1 MKRKMLQAYNAC
13 AIILLLCAISQ
24 STVAQTNTIRGRV
37 SGTQNEPLANVS
49 VHEKGTTNGTLTKED
64 GSFTLSVKDTSALIE
79 FSFLGY
85 ASQEVSAGSAPFLNI
100 QLQSKAN
107 DLNSVVII
115 GYQSVRRKDLT
126 GATGVVDMTA
136 VNRVTS
142 ASVGESIQG
151 LVPGVTV
158 RNTGAPGT
166 NAAVEIRGVSNFGN
180 SNPLYVIDGMF
191 ADANV
196 TVNPD
201 DIASIQVLKDAS
213 AAAIYGSRAG
223 NGVIIITTKRG
234 REGPTRLNL
243 SARYGIQQIPKRWDM
258 MDAAQYLQTVKQ
270 QYQNSGLGL
279 PGGLNNNTIN
289 TDWQDAIFRTGN
301 SQDYYLSASG
311 GAASGNYFIS
321 GGYYKNTGVLIGN
334 SFERAS
340 LRINTE
346 AKKGRL
352 TVGENLM
359 LSTSYGANPGGRIN
373 AFYEVPQM
381 LPVIAVQAENY
392 KSIQYNPGGWGMGTT
407 DIPTYANNYAAVNA
421 LDKIRNS
428 FVKVLGNVYLEFK
441 LTDWLIYRFSTG
453 VEASFDHNREVRD
466 TGIWR
471 YTNQPAA
478 TSINE
483 NRSQFTNFLMEHTL
497 NFNKTFGRHSVN
509 GVFGF
514 SRTQQRTEFTSGGR
528 TGLQTVNGTLFTTIG
543 SALGAPAAGGG
554 TSLLWRAHGYLGRI
568 NYAYDDRY
576 LLTLTGRIDQDS
588 RFGPDYRTGYFP
600 SVAAAWRINRESFFH
615 VPVVSDLKL
624 RASYG
629 KLGFSDVLGSWDYLG
644 VLNNNPRAIYGTG
657 QAPAV
662 GQYQAALVNEDL
674 HWETRIQQNIGIDA
688 GFWDNRLSLSLDV
701 YNSKSKDVL
710 VQLPIANYLGGVGS
724 PSINAASIRNRGIE
738 FTATY
743 RSKTAPFHWDISGN
757 ITTIKNR
764 ILSVGNQNSGADYLE
779 PANFLRSQVG
789 HAIGEWYVIKTAG
802 IFRSAAEVNAYTDK
816 NGKLI
821 QPDAKPGDVKYI
833 DTNGDGVINNDD
845 RQFLGSPWP
854 SVQAG
859 LQFNAFYNNFTL
871 NLQWVG
877 VFGNKLYND
886 VRRVLDSY
894 QLTNFRK
901 DIDPWSENNPGGT
914 DPRLAVSTGSD
925 PAIAANNMA
934 QTDRWL
940 EKGTYLRLRN
950 IELAYNVSKGILSR
964 AGLSNARIFISGQNL
979 FTITSYKGLDPDVQ
993 GNGILQRGFDNG
1005 NWPASRFYTAGIT
1018 CEF

>member
-1 MKRKMLQAYNAC
+1 MKIKWQRAYHAC
-13 AIILLLCAISQ
+13 TILLLCLFSIS
-24 STVAQTNTIRGRV
+24 STAQNKIVKGRV
-37 SGTQNEPLANVS
+37 TGSENEPLINVS
-49 VHEKGTTNGTLTKED
+49 VQEKGTTNGTLTKED
-64 GSFTLSVKDTSALIE
+64 GSFSLTVKDSTALLE

-85 ASQEVSAGSAPFLNI
+85 ASQEVTAGGAPFLNI

-136 VNRVTS
+136 VNRVTA
-142 ASVGESIQG
+142 ASIGESIQG

-158 RNTGAPGT
+158 RNAGAPGS
-166 NAAVEIRGVSNFGN
+166 NATVEIRGVSNFGN

-201 DIASIQVLKDAS
+201 DIASLQVLKDAS

-223 NGVIIITTKRG
+223 NGVIIITTKKG
-234 REGPTRLNL
+234 REGPTRISL
-243 SARYGIQQIPKRWDM
+243 SARYGAQQIPKRWDM
-258 MDAAQYLQTVKQ
+258 MDAAQYLQTAKQ
-270 QYQNSGLGL
+270 QYQNSGVAL
-279 PGGLNNNTIN
+279 PPGLNNNTIN

-301 SQDYYLSASG
+301 SQDYNLSASG
-311 GAASGNYFIS
+311 GSEGGNYFIS

-352 TVGENLM
+352 TLGENLM
-359 LSTSYGANPGGRIN
+359 MSASYGTNPGGAIN

-381 LPVIAVQAENY
+381 LPVIAVQGDAY
-392 KSIQYNPGGWGMGTT
+392 KAIQYNPAGWGMGTT
-407 DIPTYANNYAAVNA
+407 EIPTYASNYAAVNA
-421 LDKIRNS
+421 LNRIRNNY
-428 FVKVLGNVYLEFK
+428 VKLLGNIYAEFK
-441 LTDWLIYRFSTG
+441 ITDWLTYRLNTG

-471 YTNQPAA
+471 YTNQPSA
-478 TSINE
+478 TSTRE
-483 NRSQFTNFLMEHTL
+483 SRSQFTNFLMEHTL
-497 NFNKTFGRHSVN
+497 NFNRTFGRHAVN

-528 TGLQTVNGTLFTTIG
+528 TGLQTVNGALFTTIG
-543 SALGAPAAGGG
+543 SALGAPSATGG

-568 NYAYDDRY
+568 NYTFNDKY
-576 LLTLTGRIDQDS
+576 LVTLTGRIDQDS

-600 SVAAAWRINRESFFH
+600 SVAAAWRINRESFFK
-615 VPVVSDLKL
+615 VDMISDLKL

-629 KLGFSDVLGSWDYLG
+629 KLGFSDVLGSWDYTG
-644 VLNNNPRAIYGTG
+644 VLNNNPRAVYGSG
-657 QAPAV
+657 QNPLV
-662 GQYQAALVNEDL
+662 GQYQATPVNNDL
-674 HWETRIQQNIGIDA
+674 HWETRIQQNIGLDI
-688 GFWDNRLSLSLDV
+688 GFWNNRFSVTIDV

-710 VQLPIANYLGGVGS
+710 VQLPLANYLGGVGS
-724 PSINAASIRNRGIE
+724 PSVNAASIRNRGLE
-738 FTATY
+738 LTATY
-743 RSKTAPFHWDISGN
+743 RSKSAPFLWDISGN
-757 ITTIKNR
+757 VTTIKNR
-764 ILSVGNQNSGADYLE
+764 ILSVGNENSGADYLE
-779 PANFLRSQVG
+779 PTNFLRSQVG
-789 HAIGEWYVIKTAG
+789 HAIGEWYVIHDAG
-802 IFRSAAEVNAYTDK
+802 IFRSAPEVAAYMDK
-816 NGKLI
+816 NGKVI
-821 QPDAKPGDVKYI
+821 QPDAKPGDVKYV
-833 DTNGDGVINNDD
+833 DANGDGTINNDD
-845 RQFLGSPWP
+845 RQFSGSPWP

-859 LQFNAFYNNFTL
+859 LQVNASYKGFTL
-871 NLQWVG
+871 NLQWVA

-894 QLTNFRK
+894 QLTNFRES
-901 DIDPWSENNPGGT
+901 IDPWSESNPGGE
-914 DPRLAVSTGSD
+914 DPRLAVSTPTD

-934 QTDRWL
+934 QTTRWL
-940 EKGTYLRLRN
+940 ENGSYVRLRN
-950 IELAYNVSKGILSR
+950 IEIGYGFSKGFLSNV
-964 AGLSNARIFISGQNL
+964 GLSSSRIFINGQNL

-1005 NWPASRFYTAGIT
+1005 NWPASRFFTAGII